1 MYLDANGLYEHPMIQ
16 LLPVE
21 IRNWANQKK
30 KKINSNSFSD
40 NVLKYFFVEV
50 DLDYH
55 DEFSDYPLEP
65 VKIKVTKEM
74 SEYQLQIIKE

>member
-1 MYLDANGLYEHPMIQ
+1 MNTQWFNFFQLKYVIGLI
-16 LLPVE
+16 
-21 IRNWANQKK
+21 K

-40 NVLKYFFVEV
+40 NISKDFFVEV

-65 VKIKVTKEM
+65 VKIRVTKEM

>member
-1 MYLDANGLYEHPMIQ
+1 MNTQWFNFFQ
-16 LLPVE
+16 LKYVIEL
-21 IRNWANQKK
+21 IK

-40 NVLKYFFVEV
+40 NISKDFFVEV

-65 VKIKVTKEM
+65 VKIRVTKEM

>member
-1 MYLDANGLYEHPMIQ
+1 MYLDANSLCEHPMIQ

-21 IRNWANQKK
+21 IRNWANQKN
-30 KKINSNSFSD
+30 INSNSFSD
-40 NVLKYFFVEV
+40 NISKDFFVEV
-50 DLDYH
+50 YLDYH

-65 VKIKVTKEM
+65 VKIRVTKEM

>member
-1 MYLDANGLYEHPMIQ
+1 MYLDANSLYEHPMIQ

-21 IRNWANQKK
+21 IRNWANQKN
-30 KKINSNSFSD
+30 INSNSFSD
-40 NVLKYFFVEV
+40 NISKDFFVEV

-55 DEFSDYPLEP
+55 DEFSYYPLEP

>member
-1 MYLDANGLYEHPMIQ
+1 MNTQWFNFFQLKYVIGLIK
-16 LLPVE
+16 
-21 IRNWANQKK
+21 KK